1 MFVFESSGW
10 LLSCDFTLL
19 SLFSS
24 LGVGVGVA
32 VAADCPV
39 PSTFPPAVTT
49 VVEDFLSF
57 ILTYYNIIIIT
68 Y

>member
-1 MFVFESSGW
+1 
-10 LLSCDFTLL
+10 LL